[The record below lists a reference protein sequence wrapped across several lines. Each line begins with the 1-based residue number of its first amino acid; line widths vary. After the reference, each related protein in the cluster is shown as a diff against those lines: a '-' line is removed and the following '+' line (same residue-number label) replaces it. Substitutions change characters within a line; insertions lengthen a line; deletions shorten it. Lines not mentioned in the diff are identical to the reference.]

1 MIALD
6 TRDDLEILPSD
17 MPPIDEVIGSQIP
30 TLFTAPKLGNQAVA
44 EMALKFASFI
54 NYKLLPWQKTE
65 VKYALD
71 KHADGRWS
79 AFQVVTIVPRQNGK
93 NYGITLLELVHL
105 FLLPDT
111 KLLIHT
117 AHQFKTARSAFRDL
131 RDVILNTPMLANEV
145 KSMRDSGQ
153 DTSIELHDGS
163 RIEFIAR
170 KGGSGRGLSAD
181 FVVLDEAFNL
191 DRETVAD
198 LLPTLAARP
207 NPQIVFAS
215 STGFEDSEVLADL
228 HHVIEALA
236 TGEEIDASPRILGM
250 EWITDIEKHDWRTA
264 EACAS
269 SNPSLGYVLT
279 WDFIRSTELAGMPEE
294 QYKRERLGVWPR
306 TSYDTIIPAH
316 VWQQSELSD
325 ASQLDGDV
333 VVAESLALE
342 FTRDRDRAFLAIAQR
357 TRTGR
362 ILVNIVKSDGG
373 TAWVQDEI
381 YNQIVTLG
389 RRPVSGIVMDTAGAA
404 STLAPFLESQGI
416 ACSFANGTGL
426 AQASG
431 LLFDQI
437 TTEPEPMLLHG
448 FNPYL
453 DDAAFTAGRR
463 LMGSSKTAWT
473 WSANADVPVEP
484 LRAVTLALWGLVLN
498 PALYEEKDPRRAPK
512 R

>member
-215 STGFEDSEVLADL
+215 STGFEDSEVLGDL
-228 HHVIEALA
+228 HHTIEALA
-236 TGEEIDASPRILGM
+236 NGEEIDVSPRILGM
-250 EWITDIEKHDWRTA
+250 EWITDIEAMDWRTA

-306 TSYDTIIPAH
+306 TSYDTMIPAS
-316 VWQQSELSD
+316 VWQESELKD
-325 ASQLDGDV
+325 ISQLDGDV
-333 VVAESLALE
+333 VVAESMALE
-342 FTRDRDRAFLAIAQR
+342 FTRDRDRAFLALVQR
-357 TRTGR
+357 TRMGR
-362 ILVNIVKSDGG
+362 FLVNIIKSDAG
-373 TAWVQDEI
+373 TSWVQDEI
-381 YNQIVTLG
+381 WKQLTEH
-389 RRPVSGIVMDTAGAA
+389 RRHPVSGIVMDTAGGAA
-404 STLAPFLESQGI
+404 TLQPFLESRGI
-416 ACSFANGTGL
+416 NCTLVNGSGL

-431 LLFDQI
+431 LFYDQL
-437 TTEPEPMLLHG
+437 TTDPEPMLLHG
-448 FNPYL
+448 YDPYL
-453 DDAAFTAGRR
+453 DDAAYTAGRR
-463 LMGSSKTAWT
+463 LMGASKTAWT
-473 WSANADVPVEP
+473 WSSNSEIPVEP

-498 PALYEEKDPRRAPK
+498 PELYKEDK
-512 R
+512 

>member
-17 MPPIDEVIGSQIP
+17 MPQIDEVIGSQIP

-54 NYKLLPWQKTE
+54 DYKLLPWQKTE

-71 KHADGRWS
+71 KHASGRWS

-105 FLLPDT
+105 FLIPET

-131 RDVILNTPMLANEV
+131 RDVILNTPMLAKEV

-181 FVVLDEAFNL
+181 FVVLDEAFAL

-215 STGFEDSEVLADL
+215 STGFEDSEVLGDL
-228 HHVIEALA
+228 HHTIEALA
-236 TGEEIDASPRILGM
+236 NGEEIDVSPRILGM

-306 TSYDTIIPAH
+306 TSYDTMIPAS
-316 VWQQSELSD
+316 VWQESELKD
-325 ASQLDGDV
+325 ISQLDGDV
-333 VVAESLALE
+333 VVAESMALE
-342 FTRDRDRAFLAIAQR
+342 FTRDRDRAFLALVQR
-357 TRTGR
+357 TRMGR
-362 ILVNIVKSDGG
+362 FLVNIIKSDAG
-373 TAWVQDEI
+373 TSWVQDEI
-381 YNQIVTLG
+381 WKQLTEH
-389 RRPVSGIVMDTAGAA
+389 RRHPVSGIVMDTAGGAA
-404 STLAPFLESQGI
+404 TLQPFLESRGI
-416 ACSFANGTGL
+416 NCTLVNGSGL

-431 LLFDQI
+431 LFYDQL
-437 TTEPEPMLLHG
+437 TTDPEPMLLHG
-448 FNPYL
+448 YDPYL
-453 DDAAFTAGRR
+453 DDAAYTAGRR
-463 LMGSSKTAWT
+463 LMGASKTAWT
-473 WSANADVPVEP
+473 WSSNSEIPVEP

-498 PALYEEKDPRRAPK
+498 PELYKEDK
-512 R
+512 